1 MNDNP
6 LNRRDFLR
14 GATITSL
21 SSIGLA
27 LAGTEITAHAQA
39 KPAAGAQKAA
49 VDDDLK
55 GRTVTFGVIG
65 LGARGKEILTSLA
78 KMGPQ
83 YAKVVGICDSFK
95 APTFIKKSQAI
106 VPDATFDEDYRKIL
120 DNKAIEAV
128 FIATPTH
135 KHKQIVLDAIAAGK
149 HVYCEAPL
157 SNDLAE
163 AKAIAQAGQA
173 AKAVFQTGLQ
183 IRCNAQSAHVFHF
196 MQSRTAGKLI
206 GARAQWHANNK
217 WRTAWPTPER
227 EAEINWRLNKET
239 SSGLF
244 GEVGMHQIDMASW
257 YYRKLPIAVTA
268 LGSIMKYPDG
278 RTVPDTVQALIEF
291 PGNFNLLYDATL
303 ASSFDDVYE
312 LYFGTDATIMTRDQR
327 GWMFKEADAN
337 QLGWEVFARKDV
349 MQIGKPE
356 NGTGLQIG
364 TGVALVANATKQLAQ
379 GKEPGAVGTDVT
391 KSALYQA
398 CAVFLKSVRAG
409 QRVPVMDPSDQ
420 NPKPPVAPGALE
432 GYQATVM
439 GIVAH
444 RAATEGKRIAFDE
457 SMFAL

>member
-39 KPAAGAQKAA
+39 KPAGAQAA
-49 VDDDLK
+49 ADDELK

-83 YAKVVGICDSFK
+83 YAKVAGICDTFK
-95 APTFIKKSQAI
+95 APTFVKKAQAI
-106 VPDATFDEDYRKIL
+106 APDATFDEDYKKIL

-128 FIATPTH
+128 FIATPTP

-149 HVYCEAPL
+149 HVYCEAPF
-157 SNDLAE
+157 SNDIEE
-163 AKAIAQAGQA
+163 AKAIALAGQSAKAIFQAGL
-173 AKAVFQTGLQ
+173 QT
-183 IRCNAQSAHVFHF
+183 RCNAQSAHVFHF
-196 MQSRTAGKLI
+196 MQSQTAGKLV

-239 SSGLF
+239 SSGLL
-244 GEVGMHQIDMASW
+244 GEIGMHQIDMAAW
-257 YYRKLPIAVTA
+257 YYRKLPVAITA
-268 LGSIMKYPDG
+268 LGSIMKYQDG

-291 PGNFNLLYDATL
+291 PGNFNMLYDATL
-303 ASSFDDVYE
+303 ASSFDDAYE

-398 CAVFLKSVRAG
+398 CVAFLKSVRAG
-409 QRVPVMDPSDQ
+409 QRVAVMDSSAQ

-439 GIVAH
+439 GIMAN
-444 RAATEGKRIAFDE
+444 RSATEGKRIALDA
-457 SMFAL
+457 SMFTL